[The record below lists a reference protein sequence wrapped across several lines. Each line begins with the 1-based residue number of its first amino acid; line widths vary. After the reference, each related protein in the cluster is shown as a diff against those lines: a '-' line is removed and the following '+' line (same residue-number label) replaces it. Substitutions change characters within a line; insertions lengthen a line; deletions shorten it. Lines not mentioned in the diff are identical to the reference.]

1 MELFNKLTKLL
12 INGDKE
18 FILMYLHDSALRIF
32 ISKTTHSLS
41 LIKSRVS
48 KIIIY
53 KLDRKREKF
62 IEKFPS
68 LFPNRFHFVSFFLS
82 LPALRR
88 KR

>member
-1 MELFNKLTKLL
+1 MANTAANSQSLLESLSKRPLTR
-12 INGDKE
+12 
-18 FILMYLHDSALRIF
+18 DS
-32 ISKTTHSLS
+32 TS

-68 LFPNRFHFVSFFLS
+68 LFP
-82 LPALRR
+82 
-88 KR
+88 